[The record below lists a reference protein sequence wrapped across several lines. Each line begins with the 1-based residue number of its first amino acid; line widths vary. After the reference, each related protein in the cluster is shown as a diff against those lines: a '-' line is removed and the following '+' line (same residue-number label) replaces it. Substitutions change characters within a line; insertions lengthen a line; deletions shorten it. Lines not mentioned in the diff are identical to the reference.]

1 MTGNLCL
8 TLSSNTYENP
18 RSYEIVYP
26 PLPPSNPLPQ
36 PTSPTDR
43 LLLFPVKTETNKTYY
58 GCDPKSL
65 ETNCTID
72 NCVGAVPCSNNTQ
85 IECYNNMCTCSA
97 IWWLGEKIFDCNSK
111 DAYAAPEFQ
120 PRKSGIIPAKIIGLF
135 DYRLHY
141 GCENVSELVDC
152 YWEVCDTNTNNQNR
166 VSRPN
171 GGLED
176 INNGVCQ
183 GYPGAECYP
192 NACKK
197 CSAFW
202 WFQYQKVDCDEEY
215 GELKR
220 RNTFERKERK
230 GKERKGKERK
240 GKERKGK
247 ERKGKERKGKERKG
261 KERKGKE
268 RKGKERKG
276 KERKGKERK
285 GKERKGKERKGKER
299 KGKERKGKERKGKE
313 RKGKERKG
321 KERKGKERKGKER
334 KGKERKGKER
344 KGKERKGKE
353 RKGKE
358 RKGKERK
365 GKERKGKERKGK
377 ERKGKERKGKE
388 RKGKERKGK
397 ERKGKERKGKERK
410 GKERK
415 GKERKGKERKGKER
429 KGKERKGKERKGKE
443 RKGKERKGK
452 ERKGKERKGKERIGK
467 ERKSYGLNEIGCDG
481 YTCNCDAKLP
491 ETTCYHDPCVNATCY
506 LYPRAQC
513 RSHNCFQCE
522 ARFYAGD
529 REVKCV

>member
-26 PLPPSNPLPQ
+26 PLPIGISLAQ
-36 PTSPTDR
+36 ID
-43 LLLFPVKTETNKTYY
+43 KTYY

-220 RNTFERKERK
+220 RNTFD
-230 GKERKGKERK
+230 
-240 GKERKGK
+240 
-247 ERKGKERKGKERKG
+247 
-261 KERKGKE
+261 
-268 RKGKERKG
+268 
-276 KERKGKERK
+276 
-285 GKERKGKERKGKER
+285 
-299 KGKERKGKERKGKE
+299 
-313 RKGKERKG
+313 
-321 KERKGKERKGKER
+321 
-334 KGKERKGKER
+334 
-344 KGKERKGKE
+344 
-353 RKGKE
+353 
-358 RKGKERK
+358 
-365 GKERKGKERKGK
+365 
-377 ERKGKERKGKE
+377 
-388 RKGKERKGK
+388 
-397 ERKGKERKGKERK
+397 
-410 GKERK
+410 
-415 GKERKGKERKGKER
+415 
-429 KGKERKGKERKGKE
+429 
-443 RKGKERKGK
+443 
-452 ERKGKERKGKERIGK
+452 
-467 ERKSYGLNEIGCDG
+467 GLNEIGCDG